1 LLFAACTLGGCGQRH
16 GDPSPLVT
24 AAPPTPS
31 PAPTWSPSERT
42 ALQRAMSAIFSDDIT
57 QDGTGIAV
65 LAADG
70 TQLFERRAF
79 VPVTPASTLKL
90 LVAATALDALGPQ
103 HRFETRFVAA
113 AAPDSS
119 GTVRGGVWLVGGG
132 DPSLSSDELRNGVAA
147 LWHSGVRRIDGPIAV
162 DDSAFSGP
170 EQNPRWDPS
179 DLTYDYAAG
188 TSAISLDE
196 DTVEFDV
203 DPDPAGGAARIKAV
217 PANQSI
223 SFAGRIASGGSS
235 SFVTIVRKLEI
246 PHLGTDPAQAP
257 EPRNEYVVDGNVA
270 QGYPQRLLE
279 PVLGMPGYVG
289 GATAAMFAERGI
301 GLAGGFRVGVAP
313 LGAVTLWAHRSAPLA
328 DLVHEML
335 VNSNNHTAEQLL
347 RILGETSG
355 RPGTDAAGIAVEK
368 RQLSD
373 LHVPRDRMAVYDAS
387 GLAPSDRIMPLTLVK
402 LLAAQAHSPYGN
414 VYVRSLP
421 RAGIEGTVQR
431 RDLHDALGRTRA
443 KSGHISNVNGL
454 AGYVQTRHHGRI
466 AFAFEV
472 NDPRANAD
480 VVYEEEDRALDTLS
494 DF

>member
-1 LLFAACTLGGCGQRH
+1 MLAACALGACSQRH
-16 GDPSPLVT
+16 DPSPLAT
-24 AAPPTPS
+24 PAPATPS
-31 PAPTWSPSERT
+31 PAPTWSPGER
-42 ALQRAMSAIFSDDIT
+42 AGLQHAMASIFSDDIT
-57 QDGTGIAV
+57 QDGSGIAV
-65 LAADG
+65 VAADG
-70 TQLFERRAF
+70 TRLFERRAL

-90 LVAATALDALGPQ
+90 LVAASALDAMGPQ

-113 AAPDSS
+113 APPDAS
-119 GTVRGGVWLVGGG
+119 GTVRGGIWLVGGG
-132 DPSLSSDELRNGVAA
+132 DPSLTSDQLRNGVAA
-147 LWHSGVRRIDGPIAV
+147 LWQSGVRRIDGPLEV

-188 TSAISLDE
+188 TSAISLDD
-196 DTVEFDV
+196 DTVQFDV
-203 DPDPAGGAARIKAV
+203 EPDPAGGAARISVV
-217 PANQSI
+217 PANESI
-223 SFAGRIASGGSS
+223 SFTGRIASGGSS
-235 SFVTIVRKLEI
+235 SFVTIVRKPET
-246 PHLGTDPAQAP
+246 PHVGTDPARAP

-270 QGYPQRLLE
+270 QGDPQRLLE

-289 GATAAMFAERGI
+289 GAAAAMFAQRGI
-301 GLAGGFRVGVAP
+301 GLAGGFRAGVAP
-313 LGAVTLWAHRSAPLA
+313 LDAVTLWAHRSAPLA

-355 RPGTDAAGIAVEK
+355 HAGTDAAGIAVEK
-368 RQLSD
+368 RQLSQ
-373 LHVPRDRMAVYDAS
+373 LHVPRDHMAVYDAS
-387 GLAPSDRIMPLTLVK
+387 GLAPADKIMPLTLVK
-402 LLAAQAHSPYGN
+402 LLAAQARSPYGS

-443 KSGHISNVNGL
+443 KSGHIENVNGL

-472 NDPRANAD
+472 NGPRANAD
-480 VVYEEEDRALDTLS
+480 VVYEEEDNALDTLS

>member
-1 LLFAACTLGGCGQRH
+1 
-16 GDPSPLVT
+16 
-24 AAPPTPS
+24 
-31 PAPTWSPSERT
+31 
-42 ALQRAMSAIFSDDIT
+42 MSAIFSDDIT

-203 DPDPAGGAARIKAV
+203 DPDPAGGAARVKAV

-223 SFAGRIASGGSS
+223 NFAGRIASGGSS
-235 SFVTIVRKLEI
+235 SFVTIVRKLET
-246 PHLGTDPAQAP
+246 PHLGIDPAQAP

-301 GLAGGFRVGVAP
+301 GFAGGFRVGVAP

-387 GLAPSDRIMPLTLVK
+387 GLAPSDRIMPLTLVT